1 MPSSISSGSTE
12 HHRSGSEAGTRGFT
26 AVNITPPQSRGTHES
41 RSSVDK
47 TNGGPES
54 SATSPD
60 VSPRHSTASAGR
72 HNNASSWNVNSHEAS
87 QHKRRRSMS
96 SEQGLHSPRRYDYHP
111 PKKTETQQ
119 QHMADRALHVLD
131 TTTDQHPAHSY
142 YSTAP
147 TGQDHSGYG
156 YERPYNGPVG
166 AHSSTPE
173 GRLAEAFSR
182 ETSEHHYASSAT
194 GFDHERVD
202 DNKEGSQGQQPGQK
216 RKRNFSNR
224 TKTGCITCRGRKKKC
239 DEGRPQCKSPMLL
252 DRGLQKITDRLF
264 RQQLYPWWLPM
275 SRLQPYTTI
284 ELGKTS
290 TAKAANPVAI

>member
-1 MPSSISSGSTE
+1 MPSSISSGSTD
-12 HHRSGSEAGTRGFT
+12 HRRSGSEAGPRGFT

-41 RSSVDK
+41 GRSMDK

-60 VSPRHSTASAGR
+60 VSPRHNTASAGR
-72 HNNASSWNVNSHEAS
+72 PNNAPNWDRNSYEPS

-96 SEQGLHSPRRYDYHP
+96 SDQALDSPRRYDYNP
-111 PKKTETQQ
+111 PIRIETQQ

-131 TTTDQHPAHSY
+131 TTIDTTTSQHPSHSY
-142 YSTAP
+142 YSSAP
-147 TGQDHSGYG
+147 IGQNHSGYG
-156 YERPYNGPVG
+156 YERPYNGPPG

-182 ETSEHHYASSAT
+182 EPSEHHYASSAN
-194 GFDHERVD
+194 GADQDRLED
-202 DNKEGSQGQQPGQK
+202 KEGSQGLQSGQK

-239 DEGRPQCKSPMLL
+239 DEGRPHCKSPLL
-252 DRGLQKITDRLF
+252 FLA
-264 RQQLYPWWLPM
+264 
-275 SRLQPYTTI
+275 
-284 ELGKTS
+284 E
-290 TAKAANPVAI
+290 